1 MEFFIGV
8 RNGLTIEFG
17 IFVVIYLLIKMIG

>member
-8 RNGLTIEFG
+8 RNALTIEFAV
-17 IFVVIYLLIKMIG
+17 FVVIYLLIKMIG